1 MPAIF
6 NAQLSEY
13 GAYYQVNNVFFTE
26 IKYILPNAKYVD
38 LPNQVALTLKNELN
52 QGKLITIKK
61 SYVDDKKS
69 PDIPLDHFE
78 IKIPETLDQKKS
90 ELKSKVQQRIS
101 AYTAL
106 LSGLDL
112 YDFYV
117 VTAKLQSGGFNVM
130 DGGNK
135 EEVYLNIINTG
146 NEDLIT
152 DLERFLELKDRFD
165 NILKKH
171 KGIKE
176 YFRIIDEAET
186 LEELSDISE
195 GSKGWLIN

>member
-13 GAYYQVNNVFFTE
+13 GTYYQVSNVFLTE
-26 IKYILPNAKYVD
+26 VKYILPTAKYID
-38 LPNQVALTLKNELN
+38 LPNQVALMLKNSLN

-61 SYVDDKKS
+61 EYVDKRKN
-69 PDIPLDHFE
+69 PDIPLEHFE
-78 IKIPETLDQKKS
+78 IKEPETLAQKKS
-90 ELKSKVQQRIS
+90 ELKSKVNQRIS

-117 VTAKLQSGGFNVM
+117 TTAKLQTLGFNIL
-130 DGGNK
+130 DENNK
-135 EEVYLNIINTG
+135 EETYLNIINTG
-146 NEDLIT
+146 NEDLIS

-165 NILKKH
+165 NILKRY
-171 KGIKE
+171 KGTKDYFKE
-176 YFRIIDEAET
+176 VDECET
-186 LEELSDISE
+186 DEELEETKNLWKS
-195 GSKGWLIN
+195 WLV